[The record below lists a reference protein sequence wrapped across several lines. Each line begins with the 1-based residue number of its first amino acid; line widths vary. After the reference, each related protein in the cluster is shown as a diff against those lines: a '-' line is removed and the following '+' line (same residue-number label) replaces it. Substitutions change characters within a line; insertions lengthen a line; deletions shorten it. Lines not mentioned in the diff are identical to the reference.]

1 MHHRPDRRAFLAAS
15 TAALAAC
22 GWDGGSALR
31 PGLQRFSRFSAS
43 PGSTTGWESAY
54 SHTSA
59 WLVSTIRANAPAASQ
74 AITSAA

>member
-31 PGLQRFSRFSAS
+31 PGLQRFSRL
-43 PGSTTGWESAY
+43 ESAY